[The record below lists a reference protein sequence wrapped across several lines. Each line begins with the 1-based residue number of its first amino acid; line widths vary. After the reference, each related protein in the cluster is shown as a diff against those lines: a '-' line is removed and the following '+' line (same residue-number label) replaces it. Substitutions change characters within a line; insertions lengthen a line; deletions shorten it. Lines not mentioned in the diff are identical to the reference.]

1 MTRPHIRLMPI
12 LAVAAVSMTLATLSA
27 CSSTPAAPQITPV
40 NATIKLGRVTE
51 KTFLSRVDVA
61 NPGTPYGA
69 TGVGVGGFAGGGGG
83 GGGVGVSVDLTRL
96 FSRPAPPQQIDLYR
110 YKVKANDGTLAQVD
124 APAAQGLEPG
134 VCVRLIYPDGQ
145 TQPQMAPSNE
155 C

>member
-1 MTRPHIRLMPI
+1 MTRSRLPLRP
-12 LAVAAVSMTLATLSA
+12 LALLALGATFATLSA

-51 KTFLSRVDVA
+51 KAFLSRVDVA
-61 NPGTPYGA
+61 SPGAGYGA

-83 GGGVGVSVDLTRL
+83 GGGVGLSVDLTRL
-96 FSRPAPPQQIDLYR
+96 FSRPAPPQQVDLYR
-110 YKVKANDGTLAQVD
+110 YKVRASDGTVAQID

-134 VCVRLIYPDGQ
+134 TCVRLIYPDGQ
-145 TQPQMAPSNE
+145 AQPQMAPSNE